1 MKKILFTSLLFLSF
15 CMVAKAQDFRVGA
28 TAGYNLSSPSG
39 YNAQS
44 GFDAGLKGEL
54 VLPQFTKGLYLDF
67 RLMLSSYGWKTP
79 N

>member
-15 CMVAKAQDFRVGA
+15 SMMVKAQDFRVGA

-44 GFDAGLKGEL
+44 GFHAGLRVNLAFRRLQKD
-54 VLPQFTKGLYLDF
+54 FIWTLD
-67 RLMLSSYGWKTP
+67 
-79 N
+79 